1 MNNAL
6 AFELWSRSVLETEI
20 TLLKDSGLII
30 RITFKP
36 LKEKEVY
43 ASVGGGGEGGMG
55 MRILTVLKFTSVRLI
70 SSLVNRWYKSQLLYV
85 ILLFPII
92 GSISYSFS

>member
-1 MNNAL
+1 MRV
-6 AFELWSRSVLETEI
+6 W
-20 TLLKDSGLII
+20 
-30 RITFKP
+30 
-36 LKEKEVY
+36 
-43 ASVGGGGEGGMG
+43 GGGGEGGMG